1 MGGSVGAALG
11 VLAPVALIGTAA
23 AVAPTYFQ
31 YQSIQEQK
39 KAAEAQQQA
48 QQAAQRRADIAAY
61 RERIQAV
68 RQARAQRGATLQ
80 AAQSQGVAASSGTAG
95 AVSSIASQVGANL
108 SFLDATQALAQQ
120 ESIFRQKAIAAESKA
135 ATSAAYGQI
144 AGSIFQA
151 GGGYQRLFGG

>member
-11 VLAPVALIGTAA
+11 VIAPVALIGTAA
-23 AVAPTYFQ
+23 AAAPTYFQ
-31 YQSIQEQK
+31 YQ
-39 KAAEAQQQA
+39 AVRQQQEAAKEQQRA

-80 AAQSQGVAASSGTAG
+80 SAQSQGVSASSGTAG
-95 AVSSIASQVGANL
+95 AVSSIASQVGSNL
-108 SFLDATQALAQQ
+108 SFLDTTQALAQQ
-120 ESIFRQKAIAAESKA
+120 ESIFRQRAVAAESKA